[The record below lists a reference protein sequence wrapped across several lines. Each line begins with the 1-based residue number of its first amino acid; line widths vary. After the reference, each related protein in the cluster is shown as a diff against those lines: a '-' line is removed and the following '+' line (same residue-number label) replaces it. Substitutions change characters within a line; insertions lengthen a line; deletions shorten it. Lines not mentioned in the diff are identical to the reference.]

1 MAKYIPISLILVT
14 IALAV
19 YLSDRPREKLAMRR
33 LQTLVLL
40 YILLWGWMCLKVYPL
55 YIFIE

>member
-1 MAKYIPISLILVT
+1 
-14 IALAV
+14 
-19 YLSDRPREKLAMRR
+19 MRR

-40 YILLWGWMCLKVYPL
+40 YILLWAWMCLKVYPL